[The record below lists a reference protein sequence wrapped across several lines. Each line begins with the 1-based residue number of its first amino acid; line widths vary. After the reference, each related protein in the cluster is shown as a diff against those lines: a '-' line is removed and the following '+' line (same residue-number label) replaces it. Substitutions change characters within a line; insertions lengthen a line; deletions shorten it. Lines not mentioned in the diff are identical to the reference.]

1 MLRKGNAAARDA
13 AFDALLQHIGAALE
27 TDLTLGG
34 VAFGLTYGRP
44 EPAIKAIAGAPA
56 IKSAT
61 LTVTIDYETNA
72 PLA

>member
-1 MLRKGNAAARDA
+1 MARDA
-13 AFDALLQHIGAALE
+13 DFDVLLQQIGSALE
-27 TDLTLGG
+27 ADPTLGG

-44 EPAIKAIAGAPA
+44 ETSIEPVPGAAA

-61 LTVTIDYETNA
+61 VTAIIDYETGA